1 MGTLL
6 ARLPLMIHSD
16 IYMYRH
22 GGKYKTLN
30 YSEAAEVAVSEYTD
44 KQSIK
49 KLAG

>member
-1 MGTLL
+1 
-6 ARLPLMIHSD
+6 MIHSD
-16 IYMYRH
+16 IYRH
-22 GGKYKTLN
+22 EGKYKTLN